1 MTEARDEERE
11 VETTVEIDELEPSSN
26 SDRKDEKE
34 QHNGELEAI
43 IATAELLE
51 VALHTILCIRQ
62 VYPIEIFERRVKFGI
77 PVFKC
82 IEPSIN
88 EYISEAVKAISEEL
102 VEDRIAR
109 VTISIHQSD
118 TPLEKFIFSFYSVI
132 DGDSVPE
139 TDNVPL
145 EAIRRQAR
153 GMLIK
158 LNAIDAQLLP
168 LEASDDLSFSVIMQL
183 RQESPFRISEDDLRF
198 DEAGKDESRKDNLE
212 STLFQRPLQDP
223 SLVHIIRTGRL
234 SVYLHVQ
241 ESDAKEHT
249 ESFGAE

>member
-1 MTEARDEERE
+1 MAEARDEERE
-11 VETTVEIDELEPSSN
+11 VETTVEIDELEHSPSSV
-26 SDRKDEKE
+26 REDEKE
-34 QHNGELEAI
+34 QHGGELEAI
-43 IATAELLE
+43 VAIAELLE

-82 IEPSIN
+82 IAPSIN
-88 EYISEAVKAISEEL
+88 EYISETIKAISEEL

-118 TPLEKFIFSFYSVI
+118 TPLEKFIFSFYSAT

-139 TDNVPL
+139 ADNVPL

-183 RQESPFRISEDDLRF
+183 RQGSTFRISEDELRF
-198 DEAGKDESRKDNLE
+198 GEAGKDESRKDNPE
-212 STLFQRPLQDP
+212 STLFQGSLQDP

-241 ESDAKEHT
+241 ESEAKEHT
-249 ESFGAE
+249 ETFGAE

>member
-11 VETTVEIDELEPSSN
+11 VGTTVEIDELQSSSN
-26 SDRKDEKE
+26 SDREDEKE
-34 QHNGELEAI
+34 QHNGKLEAI
-43 IATAELLE
+43 IAIAELLE

-88 EYISEAVKAISEEL
+88 EYISMAVKAISEEL

-118 TPLEKFIFSFYSVI
+118 TPLEKFIFSFYSVTN
-132 DGDSVPE
+132 GDSVPE
-139 TDNVPL
+139 ADNVPL
-145 EAIRRQAR
+145 LAIQRQAR

-183 RQESPFRISEDDLRF
+183 RQGSPFRISEDDLHF
-198 DEAGKDESRKDNLE
+198 GEAGKDESRKDNLE
-212 STLFQRPLQDP
+212 SILFQRPLQDP

-241 ESDAKEHT
+241 ESEAKKHT
-249 ESFGAE
+249 ESFGAK